1 MTKYLNK
8 SGESS
13 VIGYSF
19 NENSI
24 SILFRD
30 QKFVYTYNE
39 MKPGVAKV
47 QRMIQLAISGTGLN
61 SYIKTKVNGN
71 YFLKTPAR

>member
-13 VIGYSF
+13 VRGYSF
-19 NENSI
+19 TENSI

-39 MKPGVAKV
+39 IKPGIAKV
-47 QRMIQLAISGTGLN
+47 QRMIQLAISGKELN
-61 SYIKTKVNGN
+61 NYIKTKVKGN
-71 YFLKTPAR
+71 YFLKTPTR

>member
-1 MTKYLNK
+1 MIKYLNK
-8 SGESS
+8 SGKSS
-13 VIGYSF
+13 VLGYSCT
-19 NENSI
+19 ENSI

-61 SYIKTKVNGN
+61 SYINIKVNGN
-71 YFLKTPAR
+71 YFLKTPTR